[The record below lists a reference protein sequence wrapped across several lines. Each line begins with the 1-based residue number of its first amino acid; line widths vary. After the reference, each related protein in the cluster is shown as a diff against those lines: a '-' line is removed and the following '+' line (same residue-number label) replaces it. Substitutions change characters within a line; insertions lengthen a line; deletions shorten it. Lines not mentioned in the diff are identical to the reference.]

1 MSRDFSEMRAMV
13 LEDEFLI
20 ALDLEDMLGE
30 WGFGTIL
37 SAGNL
42 DEAREKLPDGGV
54 DLLLADFNLTGE
66 DSGEL
71 IAELKA
77 AGTTV
82 VVLTGQM
89 MEPDMLAQMGNP
101 PVVQKPVQHSDLR
114 AAVEA
119 ALPPG

>member
-1 MSRDFSEMRAMV
+1 MSRDFSAMSVMV

-30 WGFGTIL
+30 WGFGTVIV
-37 SAGNL
+37 AGSL
-42 DEAREKLPDGGV
+42 HEARDKLPRGGV

-71 IAELKA
+71 IAEMKA
-77 AGTTV
+77 RGATV

-89 MEPDMLAQMGNP
+89 LEPDMLAQMGNP
-101 PVVQKPVQHSDLR
+101 AVVQKPVQHYDLR

-119 ALPPG
+119 ALPPA